1 MLSQGWTT
9 SIPVSSHPPSRCV
22 QNKGDCTP
30 TNRPRSSPSFPVF
43 FLSFQ
48 WTTMDDGGLRSLC
61 IEKESYYTFNQQ
73 QEALISPGPQRI
85 FRDRNT
91 YVHMVI
97 PVLTHW
103 VAVQVTISPFTL
115 QQYPGQTF
123 FSSKFRYGPCCC
135 QINQSHASIV
145 TNTVQKVI
153 DYFYQSFSW
162 DYSSAE

>member
-1 MLSQGWTT
+1 
-9 SIPVSSHPPSRCV
+9 
-22 QNKGDCTP
+22 
-30 TNRPRSSPSFPVF
+30 
-43 FLSFQ
+43 
-48 WTTMDDGGLRSLC
+48 MDDANLRSMC

-73 QEALISPGPQRI
+73 REALIYRGPQRL

-91 YVHMVI
+91 YIHMVI

-115 QQYPGQTF
+115 QQYSEQTF

-135 QINQSHASIV
+135 QINQSHVSIV

-153 DYFYQSFSW
+153 DYYHQSFSW
-162 DYSSAE
+162 NYSSAEW